1 MNYHLFALFIVQ
13 YRIRVDERE
22 KKKAGGMEEVVLG
35 ITVQTLMGRLIT
47 TLPCLMWSPCGN
59 RTCFIH

>member
-1 MNYHLFALFIVQ
+1 MNSKDYGGKNV
-13 YRIRVDERE
+13 EN
-22 KKKAGGMEEVVLG
+22 KKRSKTGKMEEVVMG
-35 ITVQTLMGRLIT
+35 ITVQTLMGQLIT